1 MIADRSTSGHSVG
14 WIPAIIFNALL
25 VLIPLIAVNV
35 LVAGFSNAPHNLP
48 PTAEILAET
57 RKTMNSAFDG
67 LTRNDENAR
76 AEWAALVAE
85 QLDERNLSAARGF
98 LLAAPHMLSVGDQ
111 RAIRAAAQ
119 AEPSGTADQRLL
131 RAALLFLPSDI
142 RVGYETS
149 TRPRGTNLVNLLDD
163 DPDPA
168 TGADADPQ
176 NADDETL
183 QNQPFSRLSGLQRKA
198 RFSVLGTPDDLVNRS
213 RDWMRGNYQHAFE
226 LRITGL
232 AMATPPSATGL
243 SQEDLFEAAS
253 ILKLA
258 WSSDRLQP
266 QYATLLEQ
274 RIEAALP
281 DDVLLANLE
290 AAFDDFSNI
299 SERASRIQDAFA
311 KSVDPRAAIRLGPEF
326 EQIAEIAR
334 ETSPL
339 GAISL
344 LEHAST
350 SVDIRRA
357 RLIAQAGGDR
367 AVALTS
373 QLGPQALHMTGSGIR
388 WSTSIVLSI
397 MGLTAAGL
405 ALFLSAL
412 SALGRMIFGRRLT
425 AIL

>member
-57 RKTMNSAFDG
+57 RKTMNNAFDD

-85 QLDERNLSAARGF
+85 QLQERNLSAARGF
-98 LLAAPHMLSVGDQ
+98 LLAAPYMLSVGDQ

-149 TRPRGTNLVNLLDD
+149 TRPRGTNLVNLLDEET
-163 DPDPA
+163 DPE
-168 TGADADPQ
+168 TGANPA
-176 NADDETL
+176 
-183 QNQPFSRLSGLQRKA
+183 NQVSGQEIDQAQPLSRLSSLQHKA

-213 RDWMRGNYQHAFE
+213 RDWMRGNYQRAFE

-243 SQEDLFEAAS
+243 SQEDLFQAAS

-266 QYATLLEQ
+266 QYAKLLSQRMEATLPDAVLLE
-274 RIEAALP
+274 
-281 DDVLLANLE
+281 NLE
-290 AAFDDFSNI
+290 AAFDDLSSI
-299 SERASRIQDAFA
+299 SERPMRIQDAFA
-311 KSVDPRAAIRLGPEF
+311 RSVDPHAAERLGPEF

-334 ETSPL
+334 DTSPL

-350 SVDIRRA
+350 SIDIRRA

-367 AVALTS
+367 AVALAS
-373 QLGPQALHMTGSGIR
+373 QLGPEALTMTGSGIR

-405 ALFLSAL
+405 ALLLSAL